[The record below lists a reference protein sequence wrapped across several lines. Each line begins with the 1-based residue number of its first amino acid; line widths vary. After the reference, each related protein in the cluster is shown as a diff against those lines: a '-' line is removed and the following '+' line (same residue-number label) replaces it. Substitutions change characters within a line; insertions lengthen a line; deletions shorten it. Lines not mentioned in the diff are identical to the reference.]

1 MEIVS
6 VTMREIHHRSLS
18 LLTDFYQ
25 LTMAHAYWKSG
36 KKDLRAAFHLFFREN
51 PFQGGYTVAAG
62 LEQVIEYITE
72 LKYSDEDL
80 DYLGSINGHDGCPIF
95 HKEFLNYLRT
105 LDFCCDIYGVEE
117 GTIVFPHEPLLRV
130 EGPIIQAQLLE
141 TILLNLINF
150 PTLVATKAARVV
162 HAAGGDPV
170 LEFGLR
176 RSQGIDGG
184 LSASRAAY
192 LGGCAATSNVLAGK
206 RYSIPIRGTH
216 AHSWVMAFDNELE
229 AFRSY
234 AETMPNNVVF
244 LVDTYSVVEGVKKA
258 IKVGHELK
266 ESGESLIGIRLDS
279 GDLAELSVKARK
291 MLDEAGLEDV
301 KIFAS
306 NDLDESLIQSLKS
319 QGAAIEV
326 WGVGTRLVTAYD
338 QPALGGVYKLSAIHS
353 SERIWTPKIK
363 ISEQSAKIS
372 NPGVQQVR
380 RFFDG
385 GVAIADMIYDCSSP
399 LDEINVLIDPLDM
412 TMQKKI
418 ANHLDHEDLLI
429 PIFKAGRQVYEVP
442 SLKAVRDKLRRCL
455 AQFSAGVKRFTNP
468 HLYPVGLEKSLFE
481 MKTKLVL
488 QSRSDHF

>member
-1 MEIVS
+1 
-6 VTMREIHHRSLS
+6 MREIHHRSLS

-95 HKEFLNYLRT
+95 QKEFLNYLRT

-141 TILLNLINF
+141 TILLNLVNF

-206 RYSIPIRGTH
+206 RYSIPLRGTH
-216 AHSWVMAFDNELE
+216 AHSWVMAFDDELE

-234 AETMPNNVVF
+234 AQTMPNNVVF
-244 LVDTYSVVEGVKKA
+244 LVDTYSVVEGVQKA
-258 IKVGHELK
+258 IQIGRELK
-266 ESGESLIGIRLDS
+266 DSGNSLIGIRLDS
-279 GDLAELSVKARK
+279 GDLAELSIRARK
-291 MLDEAGLEDV
+291 MLDDAGLTEV

-319 QGAAIEV
+319 QGAAIGV

-338 QPALGGVYKLSAIHS
+338 QPALGGVYKLSGLYSDNGTWI
-353 SERIWTPKIK
+353 PKIK

-372 NPGVQQVR
+372 NPGIQQVR
-380 RFFDG
+380 RFFDA
-385 GVAIADMIYDCSSP
+385 GVATADMIYDCSKE
-399 LDEINVLIDPLDM
+399 LDETNLLIDPMDM

-418 ANHLDHEDLLI
+418 SKSLAYEDLLV
-429 PIFKAGRQVYEVP
+429 PIFKDGRQVYEVP
-442 SLKAVRDKLRRCL
+442 PLEVSRVKLREGL
-455 AQFSAGVKRFTNP
+455 TQFSAGVKRFTNP

-488 QSRSDHF
+488 QSRSSIF